1 MLRPFDEQVIAAL
14 ASGSGPG
21 AVGVIRVTG
30 KGCWQLLGPCLQR
43 DSQDVATP
51 RRTYLCQFIDPSTQ
65 DIVDET
71 ITVFFKGPRSFT
83 GQDTVEIFCHGG
95 PYIIQRILSVIY
107 ALGARPAQPGEF
119 TKRALLSGKIDITS
133 AEGLKEL
140 IECQSRQQW
149 VAGRQLYQGKLRN
162 QIDAL
167 RKEIIG
173 ALGYLEAM
181 IDFPDEGD
189 TQHVQL
195 EHVISRVGGV
205 QKLIVELNST
215 FKSGQVA
222 SRGLMVALA
231 GAPNAG
237 KSTLLNHLLG
247 KNRAIVSEVAGTT
260 RDYLE
265 ESCLIDGRLIRLVD
279 TAGIRSTDDK
289 IERDGIAMSR
299 QLLSEADV
307 VLALYP
313 TDSSEAER
321 ETIKSFVTSL
331 NRPVISLLT
340 KSDLASP
347 EWARTLLSISCKSGA
362 GIELFKK
369 RLVELVDQA
378 TGSLEERPFI
388 TSTRQSSALSSA
400 EVSLE
405 KFQQAVTSGAG
416 HEMLAFE
423 LQEAIRALSSIV
435 GDITSD
441 DVLDVIFRDFC
452 IGK

>member
-30 KGCWQLLGPCLQR
+30 EGCWQVLTRCIKGG
-43 DSQDVATP
+43 SNSTVTP
-51 RRTYLCQFIDPSTQ
+51 RQTLLRHFIDPSNDET
-65 DIVDET
+65 VDEVLV
-71 ITVFFKGPRSFT
+71 VFFKGPHSFT
-83 GQDTVEIFCHGG
+83 GQDTVEVFCHGG
-95 PYIIQRILSVIY
+95 PYIIQRILGILY
-107 ALGARPAQPGEF
+107 AIGARPAQPGEF
-119 TKRALLSGKIDITS
+119 TKRALLNGKLDVTS

-149 VAGRQLYQGKLRN
+149 LAGRQLYQGKLRD
-162 QIDAL
+162 QIDSL

-173 ALGYLEAM
+173 ALSYLEAM

-195 EHVISRVGGV
+195 EHVVNRVLRV
-205 QKLIVELNST
+205 HKLLADLNAT
-215 FKSGQVA
+215 FKSGKVA

-247 KNRAIVSEVAGTT
+247 KNRALVSDVAGTT

-265 ESCLIDGRLIRLVD
+265 ETCLIDGRLIRLVD

-299 QLLSEADV
+299 QMLSEADAV
-307 VLALYP
+307 VALYAA
-313 TDSSEAER
+313 DSNDIER
-321 ETIKSFVTSL
+321 EPIKALVTSL
-331 NRPVISLLT
+331 QRPVISLLT

-347 EWARTLLSISCKSGA
+347 EWSKTFLSISCRSGS
-362 GIELFKK
+362 GLDLLKNK
-369 RLVELVDQA
+369 LVELVDQA

-388 TSTRQSSALSSA
+388 TSARQSSALSAA
-400 EVSLE
+400 EVSLQ
-405 KFQQAVTSGAG
+405 KFQIAAASGVG

-423 LQEAIRALSSIV
+423 LHEAIRALASVV
-435 GDITSD
+435 GDITND
-441 DVLDVIFRDFC
+441 DVLDVIFKDFC